1 MIITKN
7 RQLAF
12 CIGILSTIGGWFA
25 LILLTQDKVKIKRRQ
40 YIGLL
45 LAIIGYVLWFFRFCY
60 TVESH

>member
-45 LAIIGYVLWFFRFCY
+45 LAIIGYILWFFKFCY